1 MRLLLINGNTT
12 QAITDRCAAA
22 ARAAARSDTE
32 IVPLTASRGPKIIGT
47 RAENALASAAVI
59 ELLAAHAGSADA
71 ALIAISFD
79 TALDGAREAAPF
91 PVIGMTEAA
100 LHAAALLG
108 GPIGFIGP
116 VRRVLNVYRDVVA
129 RTGLAGRIAGYR
141 PLDMRP
147 QDFADPANLI
157 VPTARLANELVEQDH
172 AESIVVAGAALAGL
186 IDKVQADVPVP
197 VVDGIAAGVVL
208 AEALVRLGRPKASA
222 GSHAKLPE
230 REVTGFS
237 DAVSGLFGGKLP
249 KR

>member
-12 QAITDRCAAA
+12 AAITERCAAA
-22 ARAAARSDTE
+22 ARATASPGTDIVPVTAAR
-32 IVPLTASRGPKIIGT
+32 GPAIIGT
-47 RAENALASAAVI
+47 RAENALAGAAVI
-59 ELLAAHAGSADA
+59 ELLADHAGDCDA

-79 TALDGAREAAPF
+79 TAIDAAREAAPF

-147 QDFADPANLI
+147 QDFADPVNTIA
-157 VPTARLANELVEQDH
+157 PTIALAHDLVTQDH

-186 IDKVQADVPVP
+186 IDRVQAEVPVP
-197 VVDGIAAGVVL
+197 VVDGIAAGVAL
-208 AEALVRLGRPKASA
+208 AEALVRLGRPKPAA
-222 GSHAKLPE
+222 GSHAQLPE
-230 REVTGFS
+230 RAVAGFG
-237 DAVSGLFGGKLP
+237 DAVSRLFDGKP
-249 KR
+249 PPR

>member
-12 QAITDRCAAA
+12 QAITERCAAA
-22 ARAAARSDTE
+22 ARAAARPDTE
-32 IVPLTASRGPKIIGT
+32 IVPLTARRGPKIINT

-59 ELLAAHAGSADA
+59 ELLAEHAGSADA

-91 PVIGMTEAA
+91 PVVGMTEAA

-116 VRRVLNVYRDVVA
+116 VRRALNVYRGVVERA
-129 RTGLAGRIAGYR
+129 GLTSRIAGYR
-141 PLDMRP
+141 HVDMRP
-147 QDFADPANLI
+147 QDFADPANL
-157 VPTARLANELVEQDH
+157 VTPVTKLAHELIEQDH
-172 AESIVVAGAALAGL
+172 ADSIVVAGAALAGL
-186 IDKVQADVPVP
+186 IDRVQ

-208 AEALVRLGRPKASA
+208 AEALVQLGRPKATA

-230 REVTGFS
+230 REVTGFG
-237 DAVSGLFGGKLP
+237 DAVSALFGGSKP

>member
-22 ARAAARSDTE
+22 ARAAARPDTE

-116 VRRVLNVYRDVVA
+116 VRRVLNVYRGVVE

-147 QDFADPANLI
+147 QDFADPVNMIA
-157 VPTARLANELVEQDH
+157 PTVKLANDLIGHDQ

-186 IDKVQADVPVP
+186 IDKVQAEVPVP

-208 AEALVRLGRPKASA
+208 AEALVRLGRRKATV
-222 GSHAKLPE
+222 GSHGVLPE
-230 REVTGFS
+230 REVTGFG
-237 DAVSGLFGGKLP
+237 DAVSRLFGGSP

>member
-32 IVPLTASRGPKIIGT
+32 IVPLTASRGPRIINT

-59 ELLAAHAGSADA
+59 ELLAEHGGSADA

-79 TALDGAREAAPF
+79 TALDGAREAVPF
-91 PVIGMTEAA
+91 PVVGMTEAA

-108 GPIGFIGP
+108 GPIGFVGP
-116 VRRVLNVYRDVVA
+116 VRRALNVYRGVVE
-129 RTGLAGRIAGYR
+129 RTGLASRIAGYR
-141 PLDMRP
+141 AVDMRP
-147 QDFADPANLI
+147 QDFADPANL
-157 VPTARLANELVEQDH
+157 VAPVVKFAHELIDVDH
-172 AESIVVAGAALAGL
+172 AESIIVAGAALAGL

-197 VVDGIAAGVVL
+197 VIDGIAAGVVL
-208 AEALVRLGRPKASA
+208 AEALVQLGRPKASA

-230 REVTGFS
+230 REVTGFGE
-237 DAVSGLFGGKLP
+237 AVSRLFGGKRP

>member
-12 QAITDRCAAA
+12 EAITARCAAA
-22 ARAAARSDTE
+22 ARAAARPDTE
-32 IVPLTASRGPKIIGT
+32 IVPLTARRGPTIIGT

-59 ELLAAHAGSADA
+59 ELLAEHATSADA

-91 PVIGMTEAA
+91 PVVGMTEAA

-116 VRRVLNVYRDVVA
+116 VPRVLNVYRGVVE
-129 RTGLAGRIAGYR
+129 RTGLASRIAGYR

-147 QDFADPANLI
+147 QDFADPANL
-157 VPTARLANELVEQDH
+157 VAPVARLAKELIEQDH

-186 IDKVQADVPVP
+186 IDRVQAEVPAP

-208 AEALVRLGRPKASA
+208 AEALVRLGRPKATA

-230 REVTGFS
+230 REVTGFG
-237 DAVSGLFGGKLP
+237 DAVSALFGGSKP